1 MMSDI
6 KIFMCCHKPFELVP
20 PMCIPIQCG
29 SALHTKVDGA
39 VYDNTGDNISEKNPE
54 YCELTAHYYAWKN
67 VDADYYGFCHYRR
80 FFCFDKGVSKP
91 YLAKKGLSEK
101 DVKLL
106 GTEKL
111 IKELIESNDMIVPR
125 SEDMGVPVRCHYETS
140 KYHFADDLDL
150 FVNILADKFPY
161 LKPYADDYL
170 SQTKQYFCNMFV
182 MKRELFFDYCE
193 KLFGILYEFDERK
206 SLHGDF
212 QSDRTD
218 GFLGE
223 LFTGIYINYRR
234 KNEAKISELP
244 RIDVDCSFK
253 KRAGYLLLPP
263 ESKRRFLAK
272 KVVKKLRG

>member
-1 MMSDI
+1 MSHI
-6 KIFMCCHKPFELVP
+6 KIFMCCHKPFGLVP
-20 PMCIPIQCG
+20 PMCTPIQCG
-29 SALHTKVDGA
+29 SALHEKICGV
-39 VYDNTGDNISEKNPE
+39 VYDDSGENISMKNPE

-67 VDADYYGFCHYRR
+67 IEADYYGFCHYRR
-80 FFCFDKGVSKP
+80 FFCFDESVSKP
-91 YLAKKGLSEK
+91 YLTKKGLSGK
-101 DVKLL
+101 DIKLL
-106 GTEKL
+106 GTERL

-125 SEDMGVPVRCHYETS
+125 SEDMGVPVRRHYETS
-140 KYHFADDLDL
+140 KYHFADDLGL
-150 FVNILADKFPY
+150 FVKILADKFPY

-193 KLFGILYEFDERK
+193 KLFGILSEFDERK

>member
-1 MMSDI
+1 MSDI
-6 KIFMCCHKPFELVP
+6 KIFMCCHKPFEFVP
-20 PMCIPIQCG
+20 PMCTPIQCG
-29 SALHTKVDGA
+29 SALHEKICGA
-39 VYDNTGDNISEKNPE
+39 VYDDNGDNISEKNPE

-67 VDADYYGFCHYRR
+67 IEADYYGFCHYRR
-80 FFCFDKGVSKP
+80 FFCFDERVSKP
-91 YLAKKGLSEK
+91 YLAKKGLSGK
-101 DVKLL
+101 DFKLL

-111 IKELIESNDMIVPR
+111 IKELVESNDMIVPR
-125 SEDMGVPVRCHYETS
+125 SEDMGVPVRRHYETS
-140 KYHFADDLDL
+140 KYHFADDLAL

-161 LKPYADDYL
+161 LKPFADDYL

-193 KLFGILYEFDERK
+193 KLFGILSEFDERK

-223 LFTGIYINYRR
+223 IFTGIYIAYCR
-234 KNEAKISELP
+234 KNGAKILELP
-244 RIDVDCSFK
+244 RIDVDCGFK
-253 KRAGYLLLPP
+253 KRAGYLILPP